1 MLRTSFE
8 GFNAD
13 FELQRMDSPFRPSS
27 ISDLCTF
34 LAENTAM
41 APGTISFGSK
51 AAHLSRSAEE
61 VVVFGPGD
69 MGVAH
74 KTGEFVPV
82 AELDRCVACLKR
94 AITRFCGFAP
104 DVD

>member
-1 MLRTSFE
+1 MTS
-8 GFNAD
+8 
-13 FELQRMDSPFRPSS
+13 LWK
-27 ISDLCTF
+27 F

-41 APGTISFGSK
+41 PPGSISFGSE
-51 AAHLSRSAEE
+51 AAHLTRLAEE

-69 MGVAH
+69 KGVAH